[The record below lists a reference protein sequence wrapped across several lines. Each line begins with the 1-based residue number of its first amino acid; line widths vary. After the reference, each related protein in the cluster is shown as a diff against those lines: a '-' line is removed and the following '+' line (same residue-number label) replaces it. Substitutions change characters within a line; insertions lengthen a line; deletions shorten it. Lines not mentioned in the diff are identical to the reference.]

1 MLRKLGFWQEGTLHE
16 HFYEDGAFH
25 DVPLFVMSRRGH
37 ASAMK
42 SAEPSR

>member
-25 DVPLFVMSRRGH
+25 DVSLFRHVAPRSCQRDEV
-37 ASAMK
+37 S
-42 SAEPSR
+42 